1 VFSSKRL
8 LPVVVLVSL
17 SVACAARNNGSVAQ
31 DTSGAEDVAGTEA
44 DVEALGSSLV
54 GSNGQSLATSSFS
67 GGGDLRLEGI
77 SKTVGNPGFWFQ
89 PAGCL
94 LVTTDAASSH
104 ASYVFN
110 GCTGPL
116 GLVELTGTIAV
127 DWQTSPAAGQ
137 LTIHYAAQGF
147 KLNRSTVDTWV
158 ATAVLTAAGNA
169 REMTWN
175 ATLTGTTRKGR
186 TFLRTNQKDLKWT
199 VGEPCLSVSGE
210 SNGTILGA
218 DLRTTITTFQRCADS
233 CPEAGSEIVVQNSRN
248 GDSIDIQYEGGPRA
262 RLTVNGRSL
271 EVALS
276 CGD

>member
-1 VFSSKRL
+1 MGSRWRRRL
-8 LPVVVLVSL
+8 P
-17 SVACAARNNGSVAQ
+17 AAE
-31 DTSGAEDVAGTEA
+31 T
-44 DVEALGSSLV
+44 
-54 GSNGQSLATSSFS
+54 
-67 GGGDLRLEGI
+67 RLERI

-94 LVTTDAASSH
+94 LVTTDAANSH
-104 ASYVFN
+104 ATYVFN

-127 DWQTSPAAGQ
+127 DWQTSPALGQ

-175 ATLTGTTRKGR
+175 ATLSGTTRRGR
-186 TFLRTNQKDLKWT
+186 TFVRTNQKDLKWT

-210 SNGTILGA
+210 SNGTILGRTFDHDHHVSA
-218 DLRTTITTFQRCADS
+218 LRRLVPGGRERDSGFRTRATATRSTFNTK
-233 CPEAGSEIVVQNSRN
+233 GV
-248 GDSIDIQYEGGPRA
+248 
-262 RLTVNGRSL
+262 LGR
-271 EVALS
+271 
-276 CGD
+276 G